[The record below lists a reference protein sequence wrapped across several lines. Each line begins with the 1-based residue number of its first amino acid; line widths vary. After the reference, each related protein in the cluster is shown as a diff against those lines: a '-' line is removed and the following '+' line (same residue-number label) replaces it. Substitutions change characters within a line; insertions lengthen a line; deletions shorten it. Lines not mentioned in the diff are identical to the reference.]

1 MRYFLT
7 ILMLTFSLVT
17 FGHRGFDNEQIPYI
31 LKIGSMNCNLD
42 SVTLQKIKPFWIKK
56 MEVLKNEGDT
66 LIYGDKPPKAILI
79 HPERKYYQDILL
91 MLAENNGLNI
101 NSEISKQIKKQE
113 FIIRA
118 GIGFDRYKI
127 ENTTLLQIIVDFGLS
142 YKHNSENSS
151 VCILEYEKLGLTF
164 YFDEN
169 NSNALLQC
177 IEFRKPFLGTTDT
190 GIRLG
195 KSTMLDV
202 KEVYEELDWFSTNG
216 AEYWWSEHPGIE
228 FGVLRDLKLPQYPL
242 NEELYEQKKIIEINV
257 VNENRQ

>member
-7 ILMLTFSLVT
+7 ILMLTFSFVT
-17 FGHRGFDNEQIPYI
+17 FGHREFGNNQTPFV
-31 LKIGSMNCNLD
+31 LKIGSINCDVD

-56 MEVLKNEGDT
+56 MEVLKSEDDT
-66 LIYGDKPPKAILI
+66 LIYGNQPPKAIILYS
-79 HPERKYYQDILL
+79 EQKYYQDILL

-101 NSEISKQIKKQE
+101 NTEISKQIKKKE

-118 GIGFDRYKI
+118 GVGFDRYKI
-127 ENTTLLQIIVDFGLS
+127 ENTTLLQIIADFGFS
-142 YKHNSENSS
+142 YKHNNENSS
-151 VCILEYEKLGLTF
+151 VCILEYENLGLTF
-164 YFDEN
+164 YFDDN
-169 NSNALLQC
+169 NSNALLQS
-177 IEFRKPFLGTTDT
+177 IEFRKPFLGITDT

-216 AEYWWSEHPGIE
+216 AKYWWSEHTGID

-242 NEELYEQKKIIEINV
+242 DEELHEQKKIIEINV